1 MKIFERHTFFLGK
14 RTSRRNAILISRLVF
29 ILLSLVV
36 LNSILFNYLM
46 HFENRHYSLATC
58 IYWTVT
64 NMSTLG
70 LGDITFQS
78 DPGRLFN
85 VYVAVS
91 GLAFILILVPF
102 TFVKLFQSTERIHR
116 ELHRNIK
123 DHVILTNYDHV
134 SQTLI
139 RKLKQFNVPYVLLV
153 PDLKEAAE
161 LTDKGFNIVSADLD
175 DRETYRKVQ
184 INQSAGV
191 VLTGNHFVNTS
202 ATYAIRQVTKEIPIV
217 STADSDS
224 AEEVLLSSGATNVIK
239 LGEMMGKSLARR
251 ITAGDALAHDIEFFD
266 KLKIA
271 EATVKGTPLAN
282 KTLRESN
289 LRELA
294 GVSVVGIW
302 NEGKFSLAKAD
313 TKISERSVL
322 VLAGSPEQIDM
333 YNEMFCIYNVAS
345 GPVLVI
351 GGGKVGRAV
360 GKILDE
366 REIDYKLIEKDV
378 KLAVSDKYI
387 TGDASDKDL
396 LLHSGLMTSPAVAI
410 TTEDDN
416 MNIFLTTL
424 IRKFR
429 PDIQII
435 SRGKLDRT
443 VELLYR
449 AGCDFVMSYASMGAN
464 SIFNLLKKGNIL
476 MIAEGVDVFKV
487 DVPRTL
493 AGLTIRESSVREKSG
508 CSIVALA
515 SDDSI
520 KINPNPSTLI
530 EDGQSIIL
538 IGNFDAET
546 KFFEQFVDKN

>member
-1 MKIFERHTFFLGK
+1 MKIFERPTFSLGK
-14 RTSRRNAILISRLVF
+14 RTSRRNAILISRLVLVLF
-29 ILLSLVV
+29 LLVAGNSL
-36 LNSILFNYLM
+36 LFRYLM
-46 HFENRHYSLATC
+46 NLENRDYSWITC
-58 IYWTVT
+58 FYWTAT

-102 TFVKLFQSTERIHR
+102 TFIKLFQSTERIHR
-116 ELHRNIK
+116 ELPRTIK

-139 RKLKQFNVPYVLLV
+139 RKLKQFKVPYVLLI
-153 PDLKEAAE
+153 PDLKEAGE
-161 LTDKGFNIVSADLD
+161 LTDKGLNVVSADLD
-175 DRETYRKVQ
+175 DGETYRKVQ

-202 ATYAIRQVTKEIPIV
+202 ATYAIRQVTKEIPVV

-282 KTLRESN
+282 KTLRESK

-333 YNEMFCIYNVAS
+333 YNEMFCIYNVAT

-351 GGGKVGRAV
+351 GGGKVGTAV
-360 GKILDE
+360 GKTLDE
-366 REIDYKLIEKDV
+366 REIDYKLIEMNERLV
-378 KLAVSDKYI
+378 VSDKYI
-387 TGDASDKDL
+387 LGDASDKNL

-530 EDGQSIIL
+530 EEGQSIIL

-546 KFFEQFVDKN
+546 KFFEQFVDRN

>member
-1 MKIFERHTFFLGK
+1 MGL
-14 RTSRRNAILISRLVF
+14 
-29 ILLSLVV
+29 
-36 LNSILFNYLM
+36 
-46 HFENRHYSLATC
+46 ENRSYSKITAL
-58 IYWTVT
+58 YWTIT

-78 DPGRLFN
+78 DLGKLLNIFVN
-85 VYVAVS
+85 IS
-91 GLAFILILVPF
+91 GLTFILVLVPY

-116 ELHRNIK
+116 ELPRTIK

-134 SQTLI
+134 SQALI

-153 PDLKEAAE
+153 PDIKEASE
-161 LTDKGFNIVSADLD
+161 LTDKGLNVVSGELD
-175 DRETYRKVQ
+175 DLETYKKVQ
-184 INQSAGV
+184 VNHSAGI
-191 VLTGNHFVNTS
+191 VLTGNHFINTS
-202 ATYAIRQVTKEIPIV
+202 TTYAVRRASPETQVV

-224 AEEVLLSSGATNVIK
+224 GEEVLISSGATIVIK
-239 LGEMMGKSLARR
+239 LSEMMGKSLARR

-282 KTLRESN
+282 KTLRESKI
-289 LRELA
+289 RELA

-302 NEGKFSLAKAD
+302 NDGKFSLAKAD
-313 TKISERSVL
+313 TKVFERSVL

-333 YNEMFCIYNVAS
+333 YNEMFCIYNVSS
-345 GPVLVI
+345 GPVLVV
-351 GGGKVGRAV
+351 GGGKVGRAL
-360 GKILDE
+360 GKTLEE
-366 REIDYKLIEKDV
+366 RDIEYKLIEKNK
-378 KLAVSDKYI
+378 KLADSEKYI
-387 TGDASDKDL
+387 IGDASDKEL
-396 LLHSGLMTSPAVAI
+396 LLRSGLMTSPAVAI

-476 MIAEGVDVFKV
+476 MIAEGVDVFRV
-487 DVPRTL
+487 EVPDKL
-493 AGLTIRESSVREKSG
+493 AGKTIRESSVREKSG
-508 CSIVALA
+508 CSIVALV
-515 SDDSI
+515 SDDAI
-520 KINPNPSTLI
+520 NINPHPSI
-530 EDGQSIIL
+530 VIQKGASIIL
-538 IGNFDAET
+538 IGNFEAET
-546 KFFEQFVDKN
+546 KFFKQFVEKT

>member
-1 MKIFERHTFFLGK
+1 VKIFERHTFLFGK

-29 ILLSLVV
+29 VLLSLVV

-46 HFENRHYSLATC
+46 RLENRHYSLATS

-78 DPGRLFN
+78 DLGRLFN
-85 VYVAVS
+85 VFVLLS
-91 GLAFILILVPF
+91 GLTFIIALVPF

-116 ELHRNIK
+116 ELTHTIK
-123 DHVILTNYDHV
+123 DHVILTHYDHV

-139 RKLKQFNVPYVLLV
+139 RKLKQFKVPYVLLI

-161 LTDKGFNIVSADLD
+161 LTDKGFNIVSAELD
-175 DRETYRKVQ
+175 DRETYKKVQ

-202 ATYAIRQVTKEIPIV
+202 ATYAIRQVTKEISVV
-217 STADSDS
+217 STADSDG

-282 KTLRESN
+282 KTLRESK

-294 GVSVVGIW
+294 GVSVVGVW

-387 TGDASDKDL
+387 TGDASDKEL
-396 LLHSGLMTSPAVAI
+396 LLRSGLMTSPAVAI

-487 DVPRTL
+487 EVPRTL

-515 SDDSI
+515 SEDDI

-530 EDGQSIIL
+530 EEGQSIIL

-546 KFFEQFVDKN
+546 KFFEQFVDRN

>member
-1 MKIFERHTFFLGK
+1 MKIFERPTFSLGK
-14 RTSRRNAILISRLVF
+14 RTSRRNAILISRLV
-29 ILLSLVV
+29 IVLLL
-36 LNSILFNYLM
+36 LLAGNSILFRYLIN
-46 HFENRHYSLATC
+46 FENKDYSWITC
-58 IYWTVT
+58 LYWTVT

-70 LGDITFQS
+70 LGDITFES
-78 DPGRLFN
+78 DLGRLFN
-85 VYVAVS
+85 IFVTVS
-91 GLAFILILVPF
+91 GLAFILVLVPF
-102 TFVKLFQSTERIHR
+102 TLVKLFQSTERIHR
-116 ELHRNIK
+116 ELPRTVK
-123 DHVILTNYDHV
+123 DHVIITNFDHV

-139 RKLKQFNVPYVLLV
+139 RKLKQFKVPYVLLI

-175 DRETYRKVQ
+175 DRETYKKVQ

-202 ATYAIRQVTKEIPIV
+202 VTYAIRQVSKEIPVV

-266 KLKIA
+266 NLKIA
-271 EATVKGTPLAN
+271 EATVKGTPLVN
-282 KTLRESN
+282 KTLKESQ

-333 YNEMFCIYNVAS
+333 YNEIFCIYNVAN

-351 GGGKVGRAV
+351 GGGKVGRAL
-360 GKILDE
+360 GKTLEE
-366 REIDYKLIEKDV
+366 REIDYKLIEKDER
-378 KLAVSDKYI
+378 LAVSDKYI
-387 TGDASDKDL
+387 VGDASDKEL
-396 LLHSGLMTSPAVAI
+396 LLRSGLMTSPAVAI

-487 DVPRTL
+487 DVPGTL

-515 SDDSI
+515 SEDSI

-530 EDGQSIIL
+530 EEGQSIIL

-546 KFFEQFVDKN
+546 KFFSEFMEKG

>member
-1 MKIFERHTFFLGK
+1 VKIFNRPEFSLGK
-14 RTSRRNAILISRLVF
+14 KTSRRNALLISRLVLVLF
-29 ILLSLVV
+29 LLLAADSV
-36 LNSILFNYLM
+36 LFKYLM
-46 HFENRHYSLATC
+46 TLENRDYSWITC
-58 IYWTVT
+58 FYWTAT

-78 DPGRLFN
+78 DMGRLFN
-85 VYVAVS
+85 VYVTVS

-102 TFVKLFQSTERIHR
+102 TFIKLFQSTERIHR
-116 ELHRNIK
+116 ELHRHIK

-139 RKLKQFNVPYVLLV
+139 RKLKQFKVPYVLLI
-153 PDLKEAAE
+153 PDLKEAGE
-161 LTDKGFNIVSADLD
+161 LTDKGLNIVSAELD
-175 DRETYRKVQ
+175 DYETYKKVQ

-191 VLTGNHFVNTS
+191 VLTGNHFVNT
-202 ATYAIRQVTKEIPIV
+202 AAAYAIRRVTKEIQLV

-239 LGEMMGKSLARR
+239 LSEMMGKSLARR

-282 KTLRESN
+282 KTLRESK
-289 LRELA
+289 LRELT
-294 GVSVVGIW
+294 GLSVVGVW

-322 VLAGSPEQIDM
+322 VIAGSPEQIDR

-345 GPVLVI
+345 GPALVI
-351 GGGKVGRAV
+351 GGGKVGSAV
-360 GKILDE
+360 AKTLDE
-366 REIDYKLIEKDV
+366 REIQYKIIEKNAT
-378 KLAVSDKYI
+378 LAISDNYI
-387 TGDASDKDL
+387 IGDASDKDL
-396 LLHSGLMTSPAVAI
+396 LLRSGLLTSPAVAI
-410 TTEDDN
+410 TTEDDYL
-416 MNIFLTTL
+416 NIFLTTL

-435 SRGKLDRT
+435 SRGKVDRT

-487 DVPRTL
+487 AVPSSL
-493 AGLTIRESSVREKSG
+493 AGKTIRESSVREKSG
-508 CSIVALA
+508 CSIVALV
-515 SDDSI
+515 SEEDS
-520 KINPNPSTLI
+520 KINPNPSTII
-530 EDGQSIIL
+530 EDGKSIIL

-546 KFFEQFVDKN
+546 RFFDVFMQSE

>member
-1 MKIFERHTFFLGK
+1 MKIFERRTFFLGK

-29 ILLSLVV
+29 VLLFLLAGNSV
-36 LNSILFNYLM
+36 LFRYLM
-46 HFENRHYSLATC
+46 NLENRDYSWITC
-58 IYWTVT
+58 FYWTAT

-116 ELHRNIK
+116 ELPRNIK

-139 RKLKQFNVPYVLLV
+139 RKLKQFKVPYVLLI
-153 PDLKEAAE
+153 PDLKEAGE
-161 LTDKGFNIVSADLD
+161 LTDKGLNVVSADLD
-175 DRETYRKVQ
+175 DGETYKKVQ

-202 ATYAIRQVTKEIPIV
+202 ATYAIRQVTKEIPVV

-282 KTLRESN
+282 KTLRESK

-378 KLAVSDKYI
+378 ELAVSDKYI
-387 TGDASDKDL
+387 TGDASDKEL
-396 LLHSGLMTSPAVAI
+396 LLRSGLLMSPAVAI

-487 DVPRTL
+487 EVPRTL

-530 EDGQSIIL
+530 EEGQSIIL

-546 KFFEQFVDKN
+546 KFFSEFMEKG

>member
-1 MKIFERHTFFLGK
+1 MKIFDRHTFLLGK
-14 RTSRRNAILISRLVF
+14 RTSRRNAILISRLVLV
-29 ILLSLVV
+29 LLL
-36 LNSILFNYLM
+36 LIIGNSILFNYLM
-46 HFENRHYSLATC
+46 GLENRSYSKITAL
-58 IYWTVT
+58 YWTIT

-78 DPGRLFN
+78 DLGKLLNIFVN
-85 VYVAVS
+85 IS
-91 GLAFILILVPF
+91 GLTFILVLVPY

-116 ELHRNIK
+116 ELPRTIK

-134 SQTLI
+134 SQALI

-153 PDLKEAAE
+153 PDIKEASE
-161 LTDKGFNIVSADLD
+161 LTDKGLNVVSGELD
-175 DRETYRKVQ
+175 DLETYKKVQ
-184 INQSAGV
+184 VNHSAGV
-191 VLTGNHFVNTS
+191 VLTGNHFINTS
-202 ATYAIRQVTKEIPIV
+202 TTYAVRRASPETQVV

-224 AEEVLLSSGATNVIK
+224 GEEVLISSGATIVIK
-239 LGEMMGKSLARR
+239 LSEMMGKSLARR

-282 KTLRESN
+282 KTLRESKI
-289 LRELA
+289 RELA

-302 NEGKFSLAKAD
+302 NDGKFSLAKAD
-313 TKISERSVL
+313 TKVFERSVL

-333 YNEMFCIYNVAS
+333 YNEMFCIYNVSS
-345 GPVLVI
+345 GPVLVV
-351 GGGKVGRAV
+351 GGGKVGRAL
-360 GKILDE
+360 GKTLEE
-366 REIDYKLIEKDV
+366 RDIEYKLIEKNK
-378 KLAVSDKYI
+378 KLADSEKYI
-387 TGDASDKDL
+387 IGDASDKEL
-396 LLHSGLMTSPAVAI
+396 LLRSGLMTSPAVAI

-476 MIAEGVDVFKV
+476 MIAEGVDVFRV
-487 DVPRTL
+487 EVPDKL
-493 AGLTIRESSVREKSG
+493 AGKTIRESSVREKSG
-508 CSIVALA
+508 CSIVALV
-515 SDDSI
+515 SDDAI
-520 KINPNPSTLI
+520 NINPHPSI
-530 EDGQSIIL
+530 VIQKGASIIL
-538 IGNFDAET
+538 IGNFEAET
-546 KFFEQFVDKN
+546 KFFKQFVEKT

>member
-1 MKIFERHTFFLGK
+1 
-14 RTSRRNAILISRLVF
+14 
-29 ILLSLVV
+29 
-36 LNSILFNYLM
+36 M
-46 HFENRHYSLATC
+46 HVENRDYSWVTC
-58 IYWTVT
+58 IYWTIT

-78 DPGRLFN
+78 DLGRIFN
-85 VYVAVS
+85 VFVLLS
-91 GLAFILILVPF
+91 GLAFIIALVPF

-116 ELHRNIK
+116 ELSPTIK
-123 DHVILTNYDHV
+123 DHVILTHYDHV
-134 SQTLI
+134 TQALI

-153 PDLKEAAE
+153 PDLKEAVE
-161 LTDKGFNIVSADLD
+161 LTDKGLNIVLGELD
-175 DRETYRKVQ
+175 DLETYKKIQV
-184 INQSAGV
+184 NQSVGV
-191 VLTGNHFVNTS
+191 VLTGNHFINTS
-202 ATYAIRQVTKEIPIV
+202 ATYAIRQVSSKIPIV

-239 LGEMMGKSLARR
+239 LGEMMGGSLARR
-251 ITAGDALAHDIEFFD
+251 ITAGDALAHDIGFFD

-282 KTLRESN
+282 KTLRESK
-289 LRELA
+289 LREVA

-313 TKISERSVL
+313 TKISNRSVL
-322 VLAGSPEQIDM
+322 VLAGSQEQIDM
-333 YNEMFCIYNVAS
+333 YNEIFCIYNAAS

-351 GGGKVGRAV
+351 GGGKVGSAV
-360 GKILDE
+360 GKTLEE
-366 REIDYKLIEKDV
+366 RELDYKIIEKDV
-378 KLAVSDKYI
+378 KLVISEKYI
-387 TGDASDKDL
+387 TGDASDKEL
-396 LLHSGLMTSPAVAI
+396 LLRSGLMTSPAVAI
-410 TTEDDN
+410 TTDDDS

-443 VELLYR
+443 VELLYE

-464 SIFNLLKKGNIL
+464 SIFNLLQKGNIL

-487 DVPRTL
+487 DVPRSL

-515 SDDSI
+515 SDVSI

-530 EDGQSIIL
+530 EEGQSIIL

-546 KFFEQFVDKN
+546 KFFEQFVDRS

>member
-1 MKIFERHTFFLGK
+1 MKIFERPTFSLGK
-14 RTSRRNAILISRLVF
+14 RTSRRNAILISRLV
-29 ILLSLVV
+29 IVLLL
-36 LNSILFNYLM
+36 LLAGNSMLFRYLINL
-46 HFENRHYSLATC
+46 ENKDYSWITC
-58 IYWTVT
+58 LYWTVT

-78 DPGRLFN
+78 DLGRLFN
-85 VYVAVS
+85 IFVTVS
-91 GLAFILILVPF
+91 GLAFILVLVPF
-102 TFVKLFQSTERIHR
+102 TLVKLFQSTERIHR
-116 ELHRNIK
+116 ELPRTVK
-123 DHVILTNYDHV
+123 DHVIITNFDHV

-139 RKLKQFNVPYVLLV
+139 RKLKQFKVPYVLLI

-175 DRETYRKVQ
+175 DRETYKKVQ

-191 VLTGNHFVNTS
+191 VLTGNHFVNTT
-202 ATYAIRQVTKEIPIV
+202 ATYAIRQISKEIPIV

-282 KTLRESN
+282 KTLRESK

-345 GPVLVI
+345 GPVLVV

-366 REIDYKLIEKDV
+366 REIDYKLIEKNEE
-378 KLAVSDKYI
+378 LAVSDKYI

-396 LLHSGLMTSPAVAI
+396 LLRSGLMTSPAVAI

-429 PDIQII
+429 ADIQII

-443 VELLYR
+443 VELLYG

-487 DVPRTL
+487 DVPRSL
-493 AGLTIRESSVREKSG
+493 AGVTIRESSVREKSG
-508 CSIVALA
+508 CSIVALV
-515 SDDSI
+515 SEDDI
-520 KINPNPSTLI
+520 KINPNPSALI

-546 KFFEQFVDKN
+546 RFFEQFVNRY

>member
-1 MKIFERHTFFLGK
+1 MKIFERRTFFLGK

-29 ILLSLVV
+29 VLLFLLAGNSV
-36 LNSILFNYLM
+36 LFRYLM
-46 HFENRHYSLATC
+46 NLENRDYSWITC
-58 IYWTVT
+58 FYWTAT

-102 TFVKLFQSTERIHR
+102 TFIKLFQSTERIHR
-116 ELHRNIK
+116 ELPRNIK

-139 RKLKQFNVPYVLLV
+139 RKLKQFKVPYVLLI
-153 PDLKEAAE
+153 PDLKEAGE
-161 LTDKGFNIVSADLD
+161 LIDKGLNVVSADLD
-175 DRETYRKVQ
+175 DGETYKKVQ

-202 ATYAIRQVTKEIPIV
+202 ATYAIRQVTKEIAIV

-313 TKISERSVL
+313 TKILERSVL

-360 GKILDE
+360 GKILEE
-366 REIDYKLIEKDV
+366 REIDFKLIEKEAS
-378 KLAVSDKYI
+378 LAVSDKYI
-387 TGDASDKDL
+387 TGDASDKEL
-396 LLHSGLMTSPAVAI
+396 LLRSGLMTSPAVAI

-443 VELLYR
+443 VELLYG

-515 SDDSI
+515 SDDDI

-530 EDGQSIIL
+530 EEGQSIIL

-546 KFFEQFVDKN
+546 KFFSEFMEKG

>member
-1 MKIFERHTFFLGK
+1 
-14 RTSRRNAILISRLVF
+14 
-29 ILLSLVV
+29 
-36 LNSILFNYLM
+36 
-46 HFENRHYSLATC
+46 
-58 IYWTVT
+58 
-64 NMSTLG
+64 MSTLG

-78 DPGRLFN
+78 DLGRLFN
-85 VYVAVS
+85 VFVLLS
-91 GLAFILILVPF
+91 GLTFIIALVPF

-116 ELHRNIK
+116 ELTHTIK
-123 DHVILTNYDHV
+123 DHVILTHYDHV

-139 RKLKQFNVPYVLLV
+139 RKLKQFKVPYVLLI

-161 LTDKGFNIVSADLD
+161 LTDKGFNIVSAELD
-175 DRETYRKVQ
+175 DRETYKKVQ

-202 ATYAIRQVTKEIPIV
+202 ATYAIRQVTKEISVV
-217 STADSDS
+217 STADSDG

-282 KTLRESN
+282 KTLRESK

-294 GVSVVGIW
+294 GVSVVGVW

-387 TGDASDKDL
+387 TGDASDKEL
-396 LLHSGLMTSPAVAI
+396 LLRSGLMTSPAVAI

-487 DVPRTL
+487 EVPRTL

-515 SDDSI
+515 SEDDI

-530 EDGQSIIL
+530 EEGQSIIL

-546 KFFEQFVDKN
+546 KFFEQFVDRN

>member
-1 MKIFERHTFFLGK
+1 VKIFERRTFFLGK

-29 ILLSLVV
+29 VLLFLLAGNSV
-36 LNSILFNYLM
+36 LFRYLM
-46 HFENRHYSLATC
+46 NLENRDYSWITC
-58 IYWTVT
+58 FYWTAT

-102 TFVKLFQSTERIHR
+102 TFIKLFQSTERIHR
-116 ELHRNIK
+116 ELPRNIK

-139 RKLKQFNVPYVLLV
+139 RKLKQFKVPYVLLI
-153 PDLKEAAE
+153 PDLKEAGE
-161 LTDKGFNIVSADLD
+161 LIDKGLNVVSADLD
-175 DRETYRKVQ
+175 DGETYKKVQ

-202 ATYAIRQVTKEIPIV
+202 ATYAIRQVTKEIAIV

-313 TKISERSVL
+313 TKILERSVL

-360 GKILDE
+360 GKILEE
-366 REIDYKLIEKDV
+366 REIDFKLIEKEAS
-378 KLAVSDKYI
+378 LAVSDKYI
-387 TGDASDKDL
+387 TGDASDKEL
-396 LLHSGLMTSPAVAI
+396 LLRSGLMTSPAVAI

-443 VELLYR
+443 VELLYG

-515 SDDSI
+515 SDDDI

-530 EDGQSIIL
+530 EEGQSIIL

-546 KFFEQFVDKN
+546 KFFSEFMEKG

>member
-1 MKIFERHTFFLGK
+1 MNL
-14 RTSRRNAILISRLVF
+14 
-29 ILLSLVV
+29 
-36 LNSILFNYLM
+36 
-46 HFENRHYSLATC
+46 ENRDYSWITC
-58 IYWTVT
+58 FYWTAT

-102 TFVKLFQSTERIHR
+102 TFIKLFQSTERIHR
-116 ELHRNIK
+116 ELPRTIK

-139 RKLKQFNVPYVLLV
+139 RKLKQFKVPYVLLI
-153 PDLKEAAE
+153 PDLKEAGE
-161 LTDKGFNIVSADLD
+161 LTDKGLNVVSADLD
-175 DRETYRKVQ
+175 DGETYRKVQ

-202 ATYAIRQVTKEIPIV
+202 ATYAIRQVTKEIPVV

-282 KTLRESN
+282 KTLRESK

-333 YNEMFCIYNVAS
+333 YNEMFCIYNVAT

-351 GGGKVGRAV
+351 GGGKVGTAV
-360 GKILDE
+360 GKTLDE
-366 REIDYKLIEKDV
+366 REIDYKLIEMNERLV
-378 KLAVSDKYI
+378 VSDKYI
-387 TGDASDKDL
+387 LGDASDKNL

-530 EDGQSIIL
+530 EEGQSIIL

-546 KFFEQFVDKN
+546 KFFEQFVDRN

>member
-1 MKIFERHTFFLGK
+1 VKIFERPTFSLGK
-14 RTSRRNAILISRLVF
+14 RTSRRNAILISRLVLVLF
-29 ILLSLVV
+29 LLVAGNSL
-36 LNSILFNYLM
+36 LFRYLM
-46 HFENRHYSLATC
+46 NLENRDYSWITC
-58 IYWTVT
+58 FYWTAT

-102 TFVKLFQSTERIHR
+102 TFIKLFQSTERIHR
-116 ELHRNIK
+116 ELPRTIK

-139 RKLKQFNVPYVLLV
+139 RKLKQFKVPYVLLI
-153 PDLKEAAE
+153 PDLKEAGE
-161 LTDKGFNIVSADLD
+161 LTDKGLNVVSADLD
-175 DRETYRKVQ
+175 DGETYRKVQ

-202 ATYAIRQVTKEIPIV
+202 ATYAIRQVTKEIPVV

-282 KTLRESN
+282 KTLRESK

-333 YNEMFCIYNVAS
+333 YNEMFCIYNVAT

-351 GGGKVGRAV
+351 GGGKVGTAV
-360 GKILDE
+360 GKTLDE
-366 REIDYKLIEKDV
+366 REIDYKLIEMNERLV
-378 KLAVSDKYI
+378 VSDKYI
-387 TGDASDKDL
+387 LGDASDKNL

-530 EDGQSIIL
+530 EEGQSIIL

-546 KFFEQFVDKN
+546 KFFEQFVDRN

>member
-1 MKIFERHTFFLGK
+1 MKIFERPTFSLGK
-14 RTSRRNAILISRLVF
+14 RASRRNAILISRLVF
-29 ILLSLVV
+29 VLLFLLAGNSV
-36 LNSILFNYLM
+36 LFRYLM
-46 HFENRHYSLATC
+46 NLENRDYSWITC
-58 IYWTVT
+58 FYWTAT

-102 TFVKLFQSTERIHR
+102 TFVKLFQSSERIHR

-139 RKLKQFNVPYVLLV
+139 RKLKQFKVPYVLLI

-202 ATYAIRQVTKEIPIV
+202 ATYAIRQVTKEIPVV

-282 KTLRESN
+282 KTLRESK

-333 YNEMFCIYNVAS
+333 YNEMFCIYNVAT

-351 GGGKVGRAV
+351 GGGKVGTAV

-378 KLAVSDKYI
+378 KLAMSGKYI
-387 TGDASDKDL
+387 TGDASDKEL
-396 LLHSGLMTSPAVAI
+396 LLRSGLMTSPAVAI

-487 DVPRTL
+487 DVPRSL
-493 AGLTIRESSVREKSG
+493 AGVTIRESSVREKSG

-530 EDGQSIIL
+530 EEGQSIIL
-538 IGNFDAET
+538 IGNFDAEM
-546 KFFEQFVDKN
+546 KFFNQFMEKG

>member
-1 MKIFERHTFFLGK
+1 MKIFERRTFSLGK
-14 RTSRRNAILISRLVF
+14 RTSRRNAILISRLV
-29 ILLSLVV
+29 IVLLL
-36 LNSILFNYLM
+36 LLAGNSILFRYLINL
-46 HFENRHYSLATC
+46 ENEDYSWITC
-58 IYWTVT
+58 LYWTVT

-78 DPGRLFN
+78 DLGRLFN
-85 VYVAVS
+85 IFVTVS
-91 GLAFILILVPF
+91 GLAFILVLVPF
-102 TFVKLFQSTERIHR
+102 TLVKLFQSTERIHR
-116 ELHRNIK
+116 ELPRTVK
-123 DHVILTNYDHV
+123 DHVIITNFDHV

-139 RKLKQFNVPYVLLV
+139 RKLKQFKVPYVLLI

-191 VLTGNHFVNTS
+191 VLTGNHFINTS
-202 ATYAIRQVTKEIPIV
+202 TTYAIRQVTKEIPVV

-282 KTLRESN
+282 KTLRESK

-302 NEGKFSLAKAD
+302 NEGKFSLAKAE

-387 TGDASDKDL
+387 TGDASDKEL
-396 LLHSGLMTSPAVAI
+396 LLRSGLMSSPAVAI

-487 DVPRTL
+487 DVPRSL

-530 EDGQSIIL
+530 EEGQSIIL

-546 KFFEQFVDKN
+546 KFFEQFVNRN